1 LTVWNLF
8 LYRIRDGEIGAQSSL
23 ALRQAKGEGLFK
35 KTSPNDEED
44 RRRGSKESKS
54 LTHNYIAEGGAKW
67 IEAIEKSEISEESRP
82 YP

>member
-1 LTVWNLF
+1 MARSAHSRPSPFGKLRVRDYSKNL
-8 LYRIRDGEIGAQSSL
+8 I
-23 ALRQAKGEGLFK
+23 LRPPK
-35 KTSPNDEED
+35 DERD
-44 RRRGSKESKS
+44 RRRGTKEAKS